1 MAGGLQ
7 SAECRMVFSSLA
19 FLLCFLP
26 LVLLVHHAA
35 PRRLRDLVLL
45 IASLVFYAVGEGWYT
60 TVMLGAIVSGWGFA
74 HLVERCPAGRA
85 RGIATGVAVAALLA
99 VLIGFKYAN
108 FLVDNLA
115 ALGLPLHLDPIHLPI
130 GISFFV
136 FQAISYVV
144 DVGRGNVAAEPSVLR
159 FGVYKSF
166 FPQLI
171 AGPIVRWKDV
181 APQFATRDPGVDD
194 LAAGLRRFALGLAR
208 KVLIADAVAPVADAV
223 FALPPGQLTPAAA
236 WLGAACYGVQ
246 IYHDFAGYSDMA
258 IGLARMFGFRF
269 KENFDRPYAATSIR
283 GFWRGWHI
291 SLSTW
296 FRDYLYIP
304 LGGSRA
310 GPWRTVGN
318 LSMVFLLCGL
328 WHGAAWTFVLWGLF
342 HGAFLA
348 IEHATAERWAPRL
361 PAWLGHA
368 YCLVVVLVGWVLFR
382 AADLPQA
389 GHVLAAMAGVGGA
402 DAPWWRLIDGHAV
415 LMLVVGIVCAL
426 APLQRWADAARGR
439 CGDVAWGWLGAL
451 GVLAVLVFA
460 IAALVTSASSP
471 FIYFRF

>member
-1 MAGGLQ
+1 
-7 SAECRMVFSSLA
+7 MVFSSLA
-19 FLLCFLP
+19 FLIFFLP
-26 LVLLVHHAA
+26 AVLLLHAA
-35 PRRLRDLVLL
+35 VPRRLRDLVLL
-45 IASLVFYAVGEGWYT
+45 CASLVFYAVGEGWYT

-74 HLVERCPAGRA
+74 HLIERSPAGRA
-85 RGIATGVAVAALLA
+85 RAVTTGCAVGALLA
-99 VLIGFKYAN
+99 VLIVFKYAN
-108 FLVDNLA
+108 FLVANLA
-115 ALGLPLHLDPIHLPI
+115 ALGLPVHLDPIHLPI

-144 DVGRGNVAAEPSVLR
+144 DVGRGEVAAEPSVLR

-171 AGPIVRWKDV
+171 AGPIVRWKDI
-181 APQFATRDPGVDD
+181 APQFATRDPGIDD
-194 LAAGLRRFALGLAR
+194 LAAGLRRFTLGLAR
-208 KVLIADAVAPVADAV
+208 KVLIADSAATVADAI
-223 FALPPGQLTPAAA
+223 FALPAGQLTTAAA
-236 WLGAACYGVQ
+236 WLGAAAYGVQ

-318 LSMVFLLCGL
+318 LVMVFLLCGL

-342 HGAFLA
+342 HGVFLA
-348 IEHATAERWAPRL
+348 VEHAIAARTPRL
-361 PAWLGHA
+361 PAILGHA
-368 YCLVVVLVGWVLFR
+368 YCLVVVLTGWVLFR
-382 AADLPQA
+382 AEDISQA
-389 GHVLAAMAGVGGA
+389 GRILAAMVGAGGGP
-402 DAPWWRLIDGHAV
+402 APWWRLVDGHGW
-415 LMLVVGIVCAL
+415 LMLAIGAICAT
-426 APLQRWADAARGR
+426 APLPTWSTALRTRLGEA
-439 CGDVAWGWLGAL
+439 VWGWLGSIA
-451 GVLAVLVFA
+451 VLAILVLS
-460 IAALVTSASSP
+460 ISALVTTASSP

>member
-1 MAGGLQ
+1 V
-7 SAECRMVFSSLA
+7 VFSSLA
-19 FLLCFLP
+19 FLLVFLP
-26 LVLLVHHAA
+26 AVLLLHHAA
-35 PRRLRDLVLL
+35 PRRHRDLVLL
-45 IASLVFYAVGEGWYT
+45 CASLVFYAVGEGWYT

-74 HLVERCPAGRA
+74 HLVERCPVGRA
-85 RGIATGVAVAALLA
+85 RRLATGAAVAALLA
-99 VLIGFKYAN
+99 VLVVFKYSN

-115 ALGLPLHLDPIHLPI
+115 ALGAVLGLPAPHLDPVHLPI

-181 APQFATRDPGVDD
+181 APQFSTRDPGLDD
-194 LAAGLRRFALGLAR
+194 FAAGLRRFALGLAR
-208 KVLIADAVAPVADAV
+208 KVLIADSVAPVADAV
-223 FALPPGQLTPAAA
+223 FALPPGQLTTGAA

-269 KENFDRPYAATSIR
+269 KENFERPYAATSIR

-304 LGGSRA
+304 LGGSRR

-318 LSMVFLLCGL
+318 LTMVFLLCGA

-342 HGAFLA
+342 HGTFLA

-361 PAWLGHA
+361 PALLGHA

-382 AADLPQA
+382 AVDVPTA
-389 GHVLAAMAGVGGA
+389 GHMLAAMAGAGGES
-402 DAPWWRLIDGHAV
+402 APWWRICDGHAV
-415 LMLVVGIVCAL
+415 LMLVVGVVCAL
-426 APLQRWADAARGR
+426 APLEVWAAALRQRI
-439 CGDVAWGWLGAL
+439 GDEAWSWHGAV
-451 GVLAVLVFA
+451 GVLLALVFA
-460 IAALVTSASSP
+460 VAALVTSASSP

>member
-1 MAGGLQ
+1 
-7 SAECRMVFSSLA
+7 MVFSSLA

-26 LVLLVHHAA
+26 LVLVVHFAC

-45 IASLVFYAVGEGWYT
+45 CASLAFYAVGEGWYT
-60 TVMLGAIVSGWGFA
+60 TVMLGAIVSGWGLA
-74 HLVERCPAGRA
+74 HLVERSPAGRA
-85 RGIATGVAVAALLA
+85 RTVVTAAAVVVLLA
-99 VLIGFKYAN
+99 VLVVFKYAN
-108 FLVDNLA
+108 FLVANLA
-115 ALGLPLHLDPIHLPI
+115 ALGLPFHLDPIHLPI

-144 DVGRGNVAAEPSVLR
+144 DVGRGELPAERSVLR

-171 AGPIVRWKDV
+171 AGPIVRYKDLV
-181 APQFATRDPGVDD
+181 GQFDGRDPGIDD
-194 LAAGLRRFALGLAR
+194 LAAGLRRFTLGLAR
-208 KVLIADAVAPVADAV
+208 KVLIADSAAQVADAI
-223 FALPPGQLTPAAA
+223 FALPAGQLSTTAA
-236 WLGAACYGVQ
+236 WLGAAAYAVQ

-304 LGGSRA
+304 LGGSRS

-318 LSMVFLLCGL
+318 LVMVFLLCGL

-342 HGAFLA
+342 HGVFLA
-348 IEHATAERWAPRL
+348 VEHATADRFPRL
-361 PAWLGHA
+361 PAIVGHC
-368 YCLVVVLVGWVLFR
+368 YCLVVVLIGWVLFR
-382 AADLPQA
+382 SESLPAA
-389 GHVLAAMAGVGGA
+389 GHMLAAMAGSGGI
-402 DAPWWRLIDGHAV
+402 DTPWWRLIDGHAW
-415 LMLVVGIVCAL
+415 LMLGVGAVCAL
-426 APLQRWADAARGR
+426 APLPQWAGALRART
-439 CGDVAWGWLGAL
+439 GDSAWGWLGAV
-451 GVLAVLVFA
+451 GVLAVLVLS
-460 IAALVTSASSP
+460 ISALVTNASSP

>member
-1 MAGGLQ
+1 
-7 SAECRMVFSSLA
+7 MVFSSLA

-26 LVLLVHHAA
+26 LVLAVHFVV
-35 PRRLRDLVLL
+35 PRRLCDLVLL
-45 IASLVFYAVGEGWYT
+45 CASLGFYAVGEGWYT
-60 TVMLGAIVSGWGFA
+60 AVMLAAIASGWGFA
-74 HLVERCPAGRA
+74 RIIDGCPAGRA
-85 RGIATGVAVAALLA
+85 RAIVTGCAVAALLA
-99 VLIGFKYAN
+99 VLVVFKYAN
-108 FLVDNLA
+108 FLVGNLA

-144 DVGRGNVAAEPSVLR
+144 DVGRGELPAERSILR

-171 AGPIVRWKDV
+171 AGPIVRYKDLV
-181 APQFATRDPGVDD
+181 GQFDGRDPGLDD
-194 LAAGLRRFALGLAR
+194 LAAGLRRFTLGLAR
-208 KVLIADAVAPVADAV
+208 KVLIADSAAQVADAC
-223 FALPPGQLTPAAA
+223 FTLPAGQLTPAAA
-236 WLGAACYGVQ
+236 WLGAAAYGIQ

-304 LGGSRA
+304 LGGSRR

-318 LSMVFLLCGL
+318 LVMVFLLCGL

-342 HGAFLA
+342 HGLFLA
-348 IEHATAERWAPRL
+348 VEHAVSDRFPRL
-361 PAWLGHA
+361 PAIIGHL

-382 AADLPQA
+382 AADLPEA
-389 GHVLAAMAGVGGA
+389 GRMLTAMAGQGGAA
-402 DAPWWRLIDGHAV
+402 DAPWWRLVDGHAW
-415 LMLVVGIVCAL
+415 LMLAVGAFCAL
-426 APLQRWADAARGR
+426 APLPTWAAAWRARTGDAL
-439 CGDVAWGWLGAL
+439 WGWLGAAV
-451 GVLAVLVFA
+451 VLAVLVLA
-460 IAALVTSASSP
+460 ISALVTNASSP

>member
-1 MAGGLQ
+1 
-7 SAECRMVFSSLA
+7 MVFSSLA

-26 LVLLVHHAA
+26 LTLAVHFLA

-45 IASLVFYAVGEGWYT
+45 IASLAFYAVGEGWYT

-85 RGIATGVAVAALLA
+85 RAIATGAAVAALLA
-99 VLIGFKYAN
+99 VLIAFKYAN
-108 FLVDNLA
+108 FLVGNLA

-144 DVGRGNVAAEPSVLR
+144 DVGRGELPAERSVLR

-171 AGPIVRWKDV
+171 AGPIVRYKDLV
-181 APQFATRDPGVDD
+181 GQFDGRDPGLDD

-208 KVLIADAVAPVADAV
+208 KVLIADSAAHVADAC
-223 FALPPGQLTPAAA
+223 FALPTGQLTTAAA
-236 WLGAACYGVQ
+236 WLGAAAYGVQ

-304 LGGSRA
+304 LGGSRR

-318 LSMVFLLCGL
+318 LVMVFLLCGL

-342 HGAFLA
+342 HGFFLA
-348 IEHATAERWAPRL
+348 VEHHLSERFPRL
-361 PAWLGHA
+361 PAVIGHA
-368 YCLVVVLVGWVLFR
+368 YCLVVVLIGWVLFR
-382 AADLPQA
+382 AADLDEA
-389 GHVLAAMAGVGGA
+389 GRMLAAMVGSGEGT
-402 DAPWWRLIDGHAV
+402 APWWRLVDGHAW
-415 LMLVVGIVCAL
+415 LMLAVGAVCAV
-426 APLQRWADAARGR
+426 APLQAWADAARR
-439 CGDVAWGWLGAL
+439 RTGDGVWGWFGAV
-451 GVLAVLVFA
+451 GVLSVLVLA
-460 IAALVTSASSP
+460 ISALVTSASSP